1 MHKCNKKKKKAIT
14 HCYTLDV
21 ALRVVDVCGLKQ
33 QLVSVEMFG
42 IPDQD
47 ESETSDVKEK

>member
-1 MHKCNKKKKKAIT
+1 M

-33 QLVSVEMFG
+33 QLVLQWRRLEFQN
-42 IPDQD
+42 QD
-47 ESETSDVKEK
+47 